1 MRDNMQDIYK
11 LIDDINLQKLDGLDS
26 RVQEA
31 QQSDDDEGLFALGE
45 TLYQYGLTPQGL
57 EVFRTLYHKYPN
69 EGEVLIYFIEG
80 LVTENHIDEALEYL
94 NEVPETPEK
103 LMLEADL
110 YQQINMLEVAIDK
123 LEAALEIQPND
134 PIIHF
139 ALAEL
144 LYFDGQYL
152 RASREYDTVLESGE
166 YEVNGI
172 NLFSR
177 LADSSLQSGNYQDA
191 LKWYDEINEQELVP
205 EDYLK
210 KAVAYEKNDR
220 TQEAIKITKTL
231 LNKDPDFIQAYYY
244 LQQLY
249 ENEKMFADAIE
260 IGDEG
265 LRLNQYYKELMFSTG
280 ALKIEHGDQNE
291 AVSLLKQALEVDPSY
306 QEPLLMLA
314 DLYRHEEDYEALI
327 ELVQFVN
334 EEDMDPVFIWQLAYA
349 LGQEERDKEAQHFYD
364 IAYTS
369 LKDNVDFLKDY
380 YEYLIEI
387 SQIAHAKTILDL
399 LIHKEPNQE
408 KWQDEYDR
416 LN

>member
-1 MRDNMQDIYK
+1 MRDNMEDIYK
-11 LIDDINLQKLDGLDS
+11 IIDDINLQKLENLDS

-31 QQSDDDEGLFALGE
+31 LQSNDDEGLFALGE

-57 EVFRTLYHKYPN
+57 EVFRALYHKFPD
-69 EGEVLIYFIEG
+69 EGDVLSYFIEG
-80 LVTENHIDEALEYL
+80 LVTENQIDEALEYL
-94 NEVPETPEK
+94 NEVPVSPEK
-103 LMLEADL
+103 LLLEADL
-110 YQQINMLEVAIDK
+110 YQQINMLEVATDK
-123 LEAALEIQPND
+123 LEQALEIQPND

-166 YEVNGI
+166 YEVNGV

-191 LKWYDEINEQELVP
+191 LKWYDEINEQEMVP
-205 EDYLK
+205 EDYIK

-220 TQEAIKITKTL
+220 TQEAIKITKSL
-231 LNKDPDFIQAYYY
+231 LNKDPDFIQAYFY

-265 LRLNQYYKELMFSTG
+265 LRLNQYYKELMYSTG

-291 AVSLLKQALEVDPSY
+291 AVNLLKQALEVDPSY

-314 DLYRHEEDYEALI
+314 DFYRHQEDYVALI
-327 ELVQFVN
+327 ELLQYAN
-334 EEDMDPVFIWQLAYA
+334 EEDLDPTFTWQLAYA

-364 IAYTS
+364 LAYEA
-369 LKDNVDFLKDY
+369 LKDNADFLKDY
-380 YEYLIEI
+380 YTYLIEI
-387 SQIAHAKTILDL
+387 SHVGEAKTILEL
-399 LIHKEPNQE
+399 LLQKEPHE
-408 KWQDEYDR
+408 ERWHDEYAR

>member
-1 MRDNMQDIYK
+1 MQDIYK

-139 ALAEL
+139 ALAEM

-399 LIHKEPNQE
+399 LIQKEPNQE

>member
-1 MRDNMQDIYK
+1 MQDIYK

-31 QQSDDDEGLFALGE
+31 LQSDDDEGLFALGE

-57 EVFRTLYHKYPN
+57 EVFRTLYHKYPD

-123 LEAALEIQPND
+123 LEAAHEIQPND

-191 LKWYDEINEQELVP
+191 LNWYDEINEQEMVP

-334 EEDMDPVFIWQLAYA
+334 EEDMDPVFTWQLAYA

-364 IAYTS
+364 IAYAS

-399 LIHKEPNQE
+399 LIQKEPNQE

-416 LN
+416 LK